1 MKLEVNR
8 NELTGALIALGKL
21 ICRTAAEAEF
31 KALRIEAEENRVRFL
46 TCSQS
51 EQITFKTECRSEGA
65 FHCLVGFD
73 EFRDAVRSGRNKTL
87 EIEDNEGTL
96 RIGDRTLF
104 PMSGV
109 EWQVPSE
116 NEHCTVSELPKGF
129 VSLLAEAAQLVNR
142 NEPRRI
148 MRGINLSREGI
159 TATNGREL
167 LNICVP
173 LNVEDFT
180 IPLPLAL
187 MQTKTAESGRLY
199 TWSDNLSKGCRIE
212 TEHWGWYAKGLPG
225 NYPNWRQIIP
235 SQKVLVRSVS
245 FLPERGQQLETFLKN
260 VPDQPP
266 HNAVELYQ
274 SDPGYLNVLAGEMH
288 TSIVAEFTGDWNGV
302 SLMLNKHVL
311 LRLLSEGHTKIE
323 MADNHSP
330 ILASGGTGRYVTM
343 PLYQPKTK
351 VTTQIQNQTQNQP
364 QTEENKMEHHEMKV
378 VSASVQTAAPKQEP
392 EANPME
398 ELNSAI
404 ESFRLKLRIA
414 WDESS
419 VLVRKVKEVQI
430 AQKQKERDFIQAK
443 RAIERIRMVSGF

>member
-21 ICRTAAEAEF
+21 VCRTAAEAKF
-31 KALRIEAEENRVRFL
+31 KALRIEAGENQVRFS
-46 TCSQS
+46 TCSLS

-73 EFRDAVRSGRNKTL
+73 EFRDAVRGYRNKVL

-109 EWQVPSE
+109 EWRVPRE
-116 NEHCTVSELPKGF
+116 NEHSTVSELPEGF

-142 NEPRRI
+142 NEPRMI

-173 LNVEDFT
+173 LNVDDFT

-212 TEHWGWYAKGLPG
+212 TEHWTWYAKGMPG
-225 NYPNWRQIIP
+225 NYPNRRQIIP
-235 SQKVLVRSVS
+235 AQNTLVRSVS

-274 SDPGYLNVLAGEMH
+274 SEPGYLNVLAGEMH
-288 TSIVAEFTGDWNGV
+288 TSIAAEFTGDWNDV

-323 MADNHSP
+323 MVDNHSP

-343 PLYQPKTK
+343 PLYQPKPK
-351 VTTQIQNQTQNQP
+351 VAIQTQNQP
-364 QTEENKMEHHEMKV
+364 QTEETKMEHHEMKV
-378 VSASVQTAAPKQEP
+378 VSAPVQTAAPKQEP

-419 VLVRKVKEVQI
+419 VLARKVKEVQI

>member
-1 MKLEVNR
+1 M
-8 NELTGALIALGKL
+8 
-21 ICRTAAEAEF
+21 
-31 KALRIEAEENRVRFL
+31 
-46 TCSQS
+46 
-51 EQITFKTECRSEGA
+51 
-65 FHCLVGFD
+65 
-73 EFRDAVRSGRNKTL
+73 L
-87 EIEDNEGTL
+87 EIENGDSVL

-109 EWQVPSE
+109 EWRVPRE
-116 NEHCTVSELPKGF
+116 NEHSTVSELPKGF

-142 NEPRRI
+142 NEPRMI

-159 TATNGREL
+159 TSTNGREL

-173 LNVEDFT
+173 LNVDDFT

-199 TWSDNLSKGCRIE
+199 TWSDNLNRGCRIE
-212 TEHWGWYAKGLPG
+212 TEHWTWYAKGLPG

-235 SQKVLVRSVS
+235 AQNTLVRSVS

-274 SDPGYLNVLAGEMH
+274 SEPGYLNVLAGEMH
-288 TSIVAEFTGDWNGV
+288 TSIAAEFTGDWNDV
-302 SLMLNKHVL
+302 SLMLNKHVF

-323 MADNHSP
+323 MVDNRIP

-343 PLYQPKTK
+343 PLYQPKSK
-351 VTTQIQNQTQNQP
+351 ETTQIQTQNQP
-364 QTEENKMEHHEMKV
+364 QTEETKMEHKEMKV
-378 VSASVQTAAPKQEP
+378 VSAPVQTAAPKQEP

-419 VLVRKVKEVQI
+419 VLARKVKEVQI

>member
-1 MKLEVNR
+1 MKLEMNK
-8 NELTGALIALGKL
+8 NELAGALIALGKL
-21 ICRTAAEAEF
+21 ICRTSTAAEF
-31 KALRIEAEENRVRFL
+31 KALRIEAGENRVRFS

-65 FHCLVGFD
+65 FHCIVGFD

-87 EIEDNEGTL
+87 ELENGDSVL
-96 RIGDRTLF
+96 RVGDRTLF

-109 EWQVPSE
+109 EWRVPRE
-116 NEHCTVSELPKGF
+116 NEHSTASELPEGF
-129 VSLLAEAAQLVNR
+129 VSLLSEAAQLVDR

-159 TATNGREL
+159 TSTNGREL

-187 MQTKTAESGRLY
+187 MQTRTAESGRLY
-199 TWSDNLSKGCRIE
+199 TWSDNLGKSCRID
-212 TEHWGWYAKGLPG
+212 TEHWVWYAKGLPG
-225 NYPNWRQIIP
+225 NYPNWKQIIP
-235 SQKVLVRSVS
+235 SQKALIRSVS
-245 FLPERGQQLETFLKN
+245 FLPERGQQLRTFLKN
-260 VPDQPP
+260 IPDQPP
-266 HNAVELYQ
+266 HNPVELYQ
-274 SDPGYLNVLAGEMH
+274 SGPGYLNVRAGEMH
-288 TSIVAEFTGDWNGV
+288 TSIAAEFTGDWNDV

-323 MADNHSP
+323 MADNRIP
-330 ILASGGTGRYVTM
+330 ILATGGTGRYVTM
-343 PLYQPKTK
+343 PLYQPNPKTA
-351 VTTQIQNQTQNQP
+351 IQTQNQP
-364 QTEENKMEHHEMKV
+364 QTEETKMEHKEMKV
-378 VSASVQTAAPKQEP
+378 VSAPVQTAAPKQES

-419 VLVRKVKEVQI
+419 VLARKVKEVQI

>member
-1 MKLEVNR
+1 MKLEVNK
-8 NELTGALIALGKL
+8 NELAGALIALGKL
-21 ICRTAAEAEF
+21 VCRTAAEAEF
-31 KALRIEAEENRVRFL
+31 KALRIEAGKNQVRFS

-65 FHCLVGFD
+65 FHCIVGFD
-73 EFRDAVRSGRNKTL
+73 EFRDAVRSGRNKVL
-87 EIEDNEGTL
+87 EIEDSDSVL
-96 RIGDRTLF
+96 RVGDRTLF

-109 EWQVPSE
+109 EWRVPRE
-116 NEHCTVSELPKGF
+116 NEHSTVSELPEGF

-159 TATNGREL
+159 TSTNGREL

-173 LNVEDFT
+173 LNVDDFT

-212 TEHWGWYAKGLPG
+212 TEHWVWYAEGLEG
-225 NYPNWRQIIP
+225 NYPNWKQVIP
-235 SQKVLVRSVS
+235 SQKALVRSVS

-266 HNAVELYQ
+266 RNAMELYQ
-274 SDPGYLNVLAGEMH
+274 SEPGYLNVRAEEMH
-288 TSIVAEFTGDWNGV
+288 TSIAAEFTGDWNDV
-302 SLMLNKHVL
+302 SLMLNKHVF

-323 MADNHSP
+323 MADNRSP
-330 ILASGGTGRYVTM
+330 ILASGGTGRYITM
-343 PLYQPKTK
+343 PLYQPKSK
-351 VTTQIQNQTQNQP
+351 ETTQIQTQNQP
-364 QTEENKMEHHEMKV
+364 QTKENKMEHNEMKV
-378 VSASVQTAAPKQEP
+378 VSAPVQTAAPKQEP

-419 VLVRKVKEVQI
+419 VLARKVKEVQI

>member
-21 ICRTAAEAEF
+21 VCRTAAEAKF
-31 KALRIEAEENRVRFL
+31 KALQIEAGENQVRFS

-65 FHCLVGFD
+65 FHCIVGFD
-73 EFRDAVRSGRNKTL
+73 EFRDAVRSGRNKVL
-87 EIEDNEGTL
+87 EIEDSDSVL
-96 RIGDRTLF
+96 RVGDRTLF
-104 PMSGV
+104 PMSNV
-109 EWQVPSE
+109 EWRGLQE
-116 NEHCTVSELPKGF
+116 GEHCTVSELPKGF
-129 VSLLAEAAQLVNR
+129 VSLLSEAAQLVNR

-159 TATNGREL
+159 TSTNGREL

-173 LNVEDFT
+173 LNVDDFT

-199 TWSDNLSKGCRIE
+199 TWSDNLNKGCRIE
-212 TEHWGWYAKGLPG
+212 TEHWTWYAKGLPG
-225 NYPNWRQIIP
+225 NYPNWKQIIP

-260 VPDQPP
+260 IPDQPP
-266 HNAVELYQ
+266 HNVMELYQ
-274 SDPGYLNVLAGEMH
+274 SERGYLNVLAGEMH
-288 TSIVAEFTGDWNGV
+288 TCIAAEFTGNWNDV
-302 SLMLNKHVL
+302 SLMLNKHVF
-311 LRLLSEGHTKIE
+311 LRLLSKGHTKIE
-323 MADNHSP
+323 MADNRSP

-343 PLYQPKTK
+343 PLYQPKSK
-351 VTTQIQNQTQNQP
+351 ETTQIQTQNQP
-364 QTEENKMEHHEMKV
+364 QTEETKMEHNEMRV
-378 VSASVQTAAPKQEP
+378 VSAPVQTAALKQES

-419 VLVRKVKEVQI
+419 VLARKVKEVQI